1 MKRCPQCNAENAD
14 SMNFCL
20 QCGSALPEQMV
31 VNLQNDPPPTQ
42 VYRDPA
48 TNPGGNRPTSVN
60 NQGFTPNYAPQQ
72 QPPPRK
78 KSNAK
83 IFLIIGGVFALLLL
97 FVFAGVAIV
106 AYNLYTSSKTKTVA
120 TNTSTYPTPLKTP
133 FPSTSPGTSP
143 SVFPSVAPTT
153 TTKSATDPNGK
164 IDRTWVD
171 YNVSEGGRTGMRI
184 HNKFWT
190 YNLKDTECYLA
201 VYFQTDD
208 GKDLTSEDTNFR
220 SAKGTLAL
228 FKLLKPNYDSTV
240 YEDITVFMPYGE
252 ISVAPGKHKLK
263 LDVDLITKDGNL
275 IQHMNFHNFEYER
288 FAQ

>member
-20 QCGSALPEQMV
+20 QCGAALPDQMV

-42 VYRDPA
+42 VYREPA
-48 TNPGGNRPTSVN
+48 TNPGGNRPTSGN
-60 NQGFTPNYAPQQ
+60 NQVFTPNYAQQ
-72 QPPPRK
+72 QQAPPRK

-83 IFLIIGGVFALLLL
+83 IFLILGGVFALFLL

-106 AYNLYTSSKTKTVA
+106 AYNIYTSSKTKTIA

-133 FPSTSPGTSP
+133 FPSTSPGTNP
-143 SVFPSVAPTT
+143 SVFPSAAPTA

-164 IDRTWVD
+164 IGRTWVD
-171 YNVSEGGRTGMRI
+171 YDVSEGGRTGMRI

-201 VYFQTDD
+201 VYFQKDD
-208 GKDLTSEDTNFR
+208 GTRLTSSDPTFKSPNGE
-220 SAKGTLAL
+220 LASV
-228 FKLLKPNYDSTV
+228 KLLKPNYPNTV
-240 YEDITVFMPYGE
+240 YEDITVFIPYGE
-252 ISVAPGKHKLK
+252 FNVDPGKHKN
-263 LDVDLITKDGNL
+263 DAG
-275 IQHMNFHNFEYER
+275 R
-288 FAQ
+288 

>member
-1 MKRCPQCNAENAD
+1 MKRCPQCNAENGD

-20 QCGSALPEQMV
+20 QCGAALPEQIMI
-31 VNLQNDPPPTQ
+31 NLQNDPPPTQ
-42 VYRDPA
+42 VYREPA

-60 NQGFTPNYAPQQ
+60 NQGFTPNYAAQ

-83 IFLIIGGVFALLLL
+83 IFIILGGVFALFLLL
-97 FVFAGVAIV
+97 VFAGVAIV
-106 AYNLYTSSKTKTVA
+106 AYNIMSSPKTVA
-120 TNTSTYPTPLKTP
+120 NNNPTYKTP
-133 FPSTSPGTSP
+133 FPLSSATPGTNP
-143 SVFPSVAPTT
+143 STVP

-171 YNVSEGGRTGMRI
+171 YNITENGRTGMRI

-201 VYFQTDD
+201 VYFQKDD
-208 GKDLTSEDTNFR
+208 GTDLTSEDPNFR
-220 SAKGTLAL
+220 SAKGSLAL
-228 FKLLKPNYDSTV
+228 FKLLKPNFPNTV

-252 ISVAPGKHKLK
+252 FNVPSGKHKLK
-263 LDVDLITKDGNL
+263 LDVDLITKDGQM
-275 IQHMNFHNFEYER
+275 IQHLNAHNFEYER
-288 FAQ
+288 FAK